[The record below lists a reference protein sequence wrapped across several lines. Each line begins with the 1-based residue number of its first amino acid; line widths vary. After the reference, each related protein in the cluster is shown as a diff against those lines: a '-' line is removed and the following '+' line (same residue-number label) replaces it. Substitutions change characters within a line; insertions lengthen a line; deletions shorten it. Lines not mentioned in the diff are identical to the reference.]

1 MRFMINM
8 QLIQQENIN
17 YLNNVKPE
25 IQIQPLIMLYIYI
38 IVINLHGF

>member
-17 YLNNVKPE
+17 YLNNVKSE
-25 IQIQPLIMLYIYI
+25 IQIQPLIMLYIYYCD
-38 IVINLHGF
+38 